1 MATTARLSP
10 AACRFSRQS
19 MRPRRHL
26 FGTPFSIQSIR
37 SRGFSASP
45 SWQLHT
51 RDMSESDMSSLR
63 VDESRLMADLHW
75 TCQWGTGER
84 WGDKPTDTGMRRLA
98 LSDDDKKAR
107 DWFVEAVKAQGCKVT
122 IDSMGNIFA
131 VRPGIKVGPPT
142 YVGSHLDTQPS
153 GGRYDGILGV
163 TAGVEMLKV
172 LNDNWVETE
181 YPVGV
186 INWTNEEGARF
197 PISMV
202 SSAVWAGQIPLSK
215 AQNLKEVGA
224 GTATQKSALER
235 IGYLG
240 TTPASYKLIPIGA
253 HFELHIEQGPQLEAE
268 GRKVGI
274 VKGVQAYKWYTIEVT
289 GRDAHTGTTPL
300 SARADA
306 LLTASK
312 MIIHSHK
319 VATKL
324 GALAS
329 TGILTL
335 KPGSTNTIPGSVRF
349 SLDIRAPHDR
359 TVENAEREIR
369 DSFAAIAAGNDI
381 GGLNEGTTSGHPC
394 SVNITVDSN
403 SPAIHFNEE
412 CIDCVQDA
420 VKGIYGTAAGEM
432 SKEMTS
438 GAGHDSVNTSY
449 IAPTTMIFIPCKDG
463 VSHNPKEYSTPEDCA
478 IGAQVLL
485 QSVLRYDRLRAARES
500 IVGKN

>member
-1 MATTARLSP
+1 
-10 AACRFSRQS
+10 
-19 MRPRRHL
+19 
-26 FGTPFSIQSIR
+26 
-37 SRGFSASP
+37 
-45 SWQLHT
+45 
-51 RDMSESDMSSLR
+51 MSESDMNTLR

-84 WGDKPTDTGMRRLA
+84 WGDKPTETGMQRLA

-131 VRPGIKVGPPT
+131 VRAGLKDGPPT
-142 YVGSHLDTQPS
+142 FVGSHLDTQPS

-163 TAGVEMLKV
+163 TAGIEMLKV

-215 AQNLKEVGA
+215 AHNLKEVGA
-224 GTATQKSALER
+224 GTATQKSELER

-240 TTPASYKLIPIGA
+240 TTPASHKSIPIGA

-268 GRKVGI
+268 GRKIGI

-300 SARADA
+300 PARADA
-306 LLTASK
+306 LLASAK
-312 MIIHSHK
+312 MILHSHK
-319 VATKL
+319 VATRL

-329 TGILTL
+329 TGILSL
-335 KPGSTNTIPGSVRF
+335 KPSSTNTIPGSVTF
-349 SLDIRAPHDR
+349 SLDMRAPSDALVEAAERDIRA
-359 TVENAEREIR
+359 
-369 DSFAAIAAGNDI
+369 SFAAIAAGTDI
-381 GGLNEGTTSGHPC
+381 GGLNNGTTPSLPC
-394 SVNITVDSN
+394 SLNITVDSV
-403 SPAIHFNEE
+403 SPAIRFNDE
-412 CIDCVQDA
+412 CIAC
-420 VKGIYGTAAGEM
+420 VKGAVEGVFGAAAAGEL
-432 SKEMTS
+432 SREMTS
-438 GAGHDSVNTSY
+438 GAGHDSVNTGF
-449 IAPTTMIFIPCKDG
+449 IAPTAMIFIPCRDG
-463 VSHNPKEYSTPEDCA
+463 VSHNPKEFSTPGDCA
-478 IGAQVLL
+478 VGAQVLL
-485 QSVLRYDRLRAARES
+485 QSVLRYDRVRAGREG
-500 IVGKN
+500 VLGA

>member
-1 MATTARLSP
+1 
-10 AACRFSRQS
+10 
-19 MRPRRHL
+19 
-26 FGTPFSIQSIR
+26 
-37 SRGFSASP
+37 
-45 SWQLHT
+45 
-51 RDMSESDMSSLR
+51 
-63 VDESRLMADLHW
+63 
-75 TCQWGTGER
+75 
-84 WGDKPTDTGMRRLA
+84 MRRLA
-98 LSDDDKKAR
+98 LSDDDKQAR

-131 VRPGIKVGPPT
+131 VRAGMKDGPPT
-142 YVGSHLDTQPS
+142 FVGSHLDTQPS

-202 SSAVWAGQIPLSK
+202 SSAVWAGQIPLEK
-215 AQNLKEVGA
+215 AHNLKEVGT
-224 GTATQKSALER
+224 GTTTQRSELER

-240 TTPASYKLIPIGA
+240 STPASHKSTPIGA

-268 GRKVGI
+268 GRKIGV
-274 VKGVQAYKWYTIEVT
+274 VKGVQAYKWYTVEVT
-289 GRDAHTGTTPL
+289 GWDAHTGTTPF

-306 LLTASK
+306 LLAASK
-312 MIIHSHK
+312 MILHSHK
-319 VATKL
+319 VATRL

-335 KPGSTNTIPGSVRF
+335 KPGSTNTIPGSVKF
-349 SLDIRAPHDR
+349 SLDIRAPHDE
-359 TVENAEREIR
+359 TVEEAERDIR
-369 DSFAAIAAGNDI
+369 DSFADIAAGKDI
-381 GGLNEGTTSGHPC
+381 GGLNEGTTASLPC
-394 SVNITVDSN
+394 SVNITIDSN
-403 SPAIHFNEE
+403 SPAIHFNKE
-412 CIDCVQDA
+412 CIDCVKDA
-420 VKGIYGTAAGEM
+420 VKGVFGSAAEKL

-463 VSHNPKEYSTPEDCA
+463 VSHNPKEFSTPEDCT

-485 QSVLRYDRLRAARES
+485 QSVLRYDRLRAAREG
-500 IVGKN
+500 VTG

>member
-1 MATTARLSP
+1 
-10 AACRFSRQS
+10 
-19 MRPRRHL
+19 
-26 FGTPFSIQSIR
+26 
-37 SRGFSASP
+37 
-45 SWQLHT
+45 
-51 RDMSESDMSSLR
+51 MSESDMSSLR

-131 VRPGIKVGPPT
+131 VRPGMKVGPPT
-142 YVGSHLDTQPS
+142 YVGYSTVWRPS
-153 GGRYDGILGV
+153 GGSDQLDEV
-163 TAGVEMLKV
+163 S
-172 LNDNWVETE
+172 
-181 YPVGV
+181 
-186 INWTNEEGARF
+186 ARF

-224 GTATQKSALER
+224 GTATQRSELER

-240 TTPASYKLIPIGA
+240 TTPASYKSIPIGA